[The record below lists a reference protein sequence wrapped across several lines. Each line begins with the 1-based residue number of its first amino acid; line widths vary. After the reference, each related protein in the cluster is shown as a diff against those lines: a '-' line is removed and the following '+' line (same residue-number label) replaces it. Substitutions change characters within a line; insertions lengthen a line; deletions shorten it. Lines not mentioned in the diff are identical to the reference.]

1 MIKKK
6 KDKTNTL
13 QRNPLAFYMTNWGF
27 IERPVKQEAEHSEK
41 R

>member
-6 KDKTNTL
+6 KDKKSTL

-27 IERPVKQEAEHSEK
+27 IERPVKQEPENPEK